1 MRVSSL
7 NEHRPHFLAQEAD
20 DDMPLVRF
28 SDAFIPTLREAP
40 AEAATA
46 SHRLLLR
53 AGFIRQLGAGIYS
66 YLPLAVR
73 SLRRVEQIIREE
85 MEAIGAQEFLLPALH
100 PADVWKESGRWD
112 EVDETMFRL
121 KDRKGGDY
129 ALGMTHEEVFTAIA
143 RNELRSYRQLP
154 QTWYQ
159 IQTKF
164 RDEPRPRGGLLRV
177 REFAMKDSYS
187 FDADRAGLDKAFD
200 AHKEA
205 YQRIFARCGLDA
217 IPVQAFSGVMG
228 GKESSEF
235 VVRAAAGEDLMAH
248 CAACGYAANLEVA
261 KSQTAAVADETPDA
275 AVEPFATPGVT
286 TIDDLARA
294 PYSVGADRQLK
305 SLVYMADNAPV
316 LAVIRGDDELNE
328 AKLQSA
334 TGAVALRPASA
345 DEIVPVM
352 GARPG
357 SLGPVGFKGR
367 TFIDATLAARANMVT
382 GANRDGYHVRGVNV
396 ARDVTAAGAQ
406 SVDLRTV
413 RGGEGCPTC
422 GAALEVFPT
431 LEVGHIFK
439 LGTRYSERLGAMIT
453 QADGTQTPVVMG
465 SYGIGVG
472 RVLAAVVEQ
481 RHDDAGIRWPLA
493 VAPFHVTVLTLGDTP
508 EVMAAA
514 DQVVGLLEAAGLDVL
529 YDDRKERPGVKF
541 KDADL
546 VGVPIRIGVGP
557 RALASGR
564 SVEWKRRDVAGD
576 VELVPIAD
584 VAAKAAALVA
594 P

>member
-1 MRVSSL
+1 MS
-7 NEHRPHFLAQEAD
+7 
-20 DDMPLVRF
+20 LVRF
-28 SDAFIPTLREAP
+28 SESFLPTLREAP
-40 AEAATA
+40 AEAATV

-66 YLPLAVR
+66 YLPLALR
-73 SLRRVEQIIREE
+73 SLRRVEHIIREE
-85 MEAIGAQEFLLPALH
+85 MAAIGAQEFLLPALH
-100 PADVWKESGRWD
+100 PAEVWKESGRWD
-112 EVDETMFRL
+112 QVDETMFRL

-129 ALGMTHEEVFTAIA
+129 ALGMTHEEVFTLIA
-143 RNELRSYRQLP
+143 RGELRSYRQLP
-154 QTWYQ
+154 QIWYQ

-187 FDADRAGLDKAFD
+187 FDADRAGLDRAFD

-205 YQRIFARCGLDA
+205 YRRTFARCGLEA

-228 GKESSEF
+228 GTESSEF
-235 VVRAAAGEDLMAH
+235 VVRAEAGEDLMAH
-248 CAACGYAANLEVA
+248 CPSCGYAANLEVA
-261 KSQTAAVADETPDA
+261 TSRLAAVADESATAP
-275 AVEPFATPGVT
+275 VEPFATPGVT
-286 TIDDLARA
+286 TIDDLTKP
-294 PYSVGADRQLK
+294 PYSVSADRQLK
-305 SLVYMADNAPV
+305 SLVYVADNVPV

-334 TGAVALRPASA
+334 TGAIAVRPAGA
-345 DEIVPVM
+345 EEIVGVM

-357 SLGPVGFKGR
+357 SLGPVGFTGK
-367 TFIDATLAARANMVT
+367 TFIDASLATRANMVT
-382 GANRDGYHVRGVNV
+382 GANRDGFHVRGVNV

-406 SVDLRTV
+406 LADLRTV
-413 RGGEGCPTC
+413 RGGEGCATC

-439 LGTRYSERLGAMIT
+439 LGTRYSARLGAMIT

-472 RVLAAVVEQ
+472 RVLAAIVEQ
-481 RHDDAGIRWPLA
+481 RHDAAGIRWPLA
-493 VAPFHVTVLTLGDTP
+493 VAPFAVTVLTLGDTP
-508 EVMAAA
+508 EVVDAAE
-514 DQVVGLLEAAGLDVL
+514 QVVGLLVDAGLDVL

-546 VGVPIRIGVGP
+546 IGVPIRIGVGP

-564 SVEWKRRDVAGD
+564 SVEWKRRDIAGD
-576 VELVPIAD
+576 VELVPIAE
-584 VAAKAAALVA
+584 VAAKAAALVNA
-594 P
+594 

>member
-1 MRVSSL
+1 MS
-7 NEHRPHFLAQEAD
+7 
-20 DDMPLVRF
+20 LVRF
-28 SDAFIPTLREAP
+28 SEAFVPTLREAP

-53 AGFIRQLGAGIYS
+53 AGFIRQLGAGIYN

-85 MEAIGAQEFLLPALH
+85 MNAIGAQEFLLPALH
-100 PADVWKESGRWD
+100 PAEVWKESGRWD

-129 ALGMTHEEVFTAIA
+129 ALGMTHEEVITLIA

-154 QTWYQ
+154 QSWYQ

-187 FDADRAGLDKAFD
+187 FDADRAGLDRSFE
-200 AHKEA
+200 AHAGA
-205 YQRIFARCGLDA
+205 YRRIFARCGLEA

-235 VVRAAAGEDLMAH
+235 VVRADAGEDLMAH
-248 CAACGYAANLEVA
+248 CPKCGYAANLEVA
-261 KSQTAAVADETPDA
+261 KSQLAAVVDESADA

-286 TIDDLARA
+286 TIDDLTRS
-294 PYSVGADRQLK
+294 PYGVAAERQLK
-305 SLVYMADNAPV
+305 SLVYMADQQPV

-334 TGAVALRPASA
+334 TGAIVVRPASA
-345 DEIVPVM
+345 DEIVGVM

-357 SLGPVGFKGR
+357 SLGPVGFTGR
-367 TFIDATLAARANMVT
+367 ILIDQSLATRANMVT
-382 GANRDGYHVRGVNV
+382 GANRDGFHVRGVNV
-396 ARDVTAAGAQ
+396 ARDVTAAGARLA
-406 SVDLRTV
+406 DLRTV
-413 RGGEGCPTC
+413 RGGEACPTC
-422 GAALEVFPT
+422 GAPLDVFPT
-431 LEVGHIFK
+431 LEVGHVFK
-439 LGTRYSERLGAMIT
+439 LGTRYSEKFGAMVT
-453 QADGTQTPVVMG
+453 QADGTQTPILMG
-465 SYGIGVG
+465 CYGIGVG
-472 RVLAAVVEQ
+472 RVLAAIVEQ
-481 RHDDAGIRWPLA
+481 RHDDAGIRWPLS
-493 VAPFHVTVLTLGDTP
+493 VAPFDATVLTLGDTA
-508 EVMAAA
+508 EVVAAA
-514 DQVVGLLEAAGLDVL
+514 EDVVQLLVAAGLAVL

-546 VGVPIRIGVGP
+546 IGIPIRIGVGP

-564 SVEWKRRDVAGD
+564 SVEWKRRDIGGD

-584 VAAKAAALVA
+584 VATKATALVSSQ
-594 P
+594 